1 MVLADGGIVYIFRCG
16 CFYLMRIEGSL
27 VRDPRERPLPAS
39 MRSTAA
45 VRRGRPRV
53 RYRPVIRSPEDV
65 RSLRAHGVPVYLVTD
80 DWVTN
85 SRYPVQF
92 EPWLAVP
99 ESIAGSIESGYRIL
113 RIRDEDALRRPGL
126 AELVTWLLRFDPL
139 AARAVALR
147 NRDQISSLELYRRIR
162 NEGLEGPATK
172 VRLQQ
177 VMPAIPA
184 VGQPLPAKDLAWA
197 DRNNPEL
204 KATA

>member
-1 MVLADGGIVYIFRCG
+1 M
-16 CFYLMRIEGSL
+16 
-27 VRDPRERPLPAS
+27 
-39 MRSTAA
+39 
-45 VRRGRPRV
+45 
-53 RYRPVIRSPEDV
+53 
-65 RSLRAHGVPVYLVTD
+65 TD
-80 DWVTN
+80 EWVTQ

-92 EPWLAVP
+92 DPWLAVP
-99 ESIAGSIESGYRIL
+99 ESIAGSFDSAYRIL

-147 NRDQISSLELYRRIR
+147 NRKAIPALELYRRIR

-177 VMPAIPA
+177 LMPAIPK
-184 VGQPLPAKDLAWA
+184 VGPSLPAKDLAWA

-204 KATA
+204 KPAA